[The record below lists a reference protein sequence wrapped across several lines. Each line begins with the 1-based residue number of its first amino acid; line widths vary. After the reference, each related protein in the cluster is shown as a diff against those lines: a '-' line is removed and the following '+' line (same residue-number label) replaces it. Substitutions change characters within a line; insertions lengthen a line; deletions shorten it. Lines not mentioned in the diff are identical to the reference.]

1 MTITPSRQRH
11 FFTILLVVNSLHKEN
26 TRCLKNS
33 NNNNNNNN
41 NKSKTTLDPHDC
53 EQWENQ
59 MLIPEINQSES
70 AIFHYA
76 NNKRDLDL
84 FFTCKHKN
92 NTCLLPTSSFI
103 NPLDKIVATS
113 IIMD

>member
-1 MTITPSRQRH
+1 MAITPSRQRH
-11 FFTILLVVNSLHKEN
+11 FFTILLVINSLHKEN
-26 TRCLKNS
+26 TRCLKK

-53 EQWENQ
+53 EQWENH

-103 NPLDKIVATS
+103 NPLDKIVATP

>member
-1 MTITPSRQRH
+1 
-11 FFTILLVVNSLHKEN
+11 
-26 TRCLKNS
+26 
-33 NNNNNNNN
+33 
-41 NKSKTTLDPHDC
+41 
-53 EQWENQ
+53 
-59 MLIPEINQSES
+59 MLIPEVNQSES

-103 NPLDKIVATS
+103 NPLDKIVATP
-113 IIMD
+113 IIMDYSKHGLRYLTASDKTKINFLYLGGLYIKYIGVREVKDFTTFSNKIL